1 MGLDMYLYERHY
13 LTSRGTKKGYTKNNQ
28 LTIKVPKEYG
38 SMEFV
43 KKKLK
48 NVKYVYCEV
57 GYWRKANAIHQYF
70 LDKCGNGRNTD
81 DLDGV
86 DLFPSKADLQDLKQ
100 ICLELLGYY
109 GKKFQQKAAELLP
122 TADGFF
128 WGSTEY
134 DKYYRASLRDTIKII
149 NKLHLDDEYIQV
161 IYNADW

>member
-13 LTSRGTKKGYTKNNQ
+13 LTSRGTKKGYTKSNQ

-38 SMEFV
+38 STELV

-48 NVKYVYCEV
+48 NVKHIDCEV

-70 LDKCGNGRNTD
+70 LDKCGNGHDN
-81 DLDGV
+81 GV
-86 DLFPSKADLQDLKQ
+86 DLFPSNADLLELKQ

-122 TADGFF
+122 TIDGFF

-134 DKYYRASLRDTIKII
+134 DKYYRADLRNTVKII

-161 IYNADW
+161 VYNANW